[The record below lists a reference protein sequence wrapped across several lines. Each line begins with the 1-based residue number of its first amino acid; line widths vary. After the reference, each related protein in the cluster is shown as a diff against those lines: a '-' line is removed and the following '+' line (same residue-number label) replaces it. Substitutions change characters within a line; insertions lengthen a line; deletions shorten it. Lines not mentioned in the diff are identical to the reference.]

1 MSIYVKFRPRQGFG
15 FIVKIGITCQATA
28 GGSGVLATELGIAL
42 ARRGHEVH
50 FVSMEEPFR
59 LGHYESNL
67 YTHYVDTISY
77 PLFKLPP
84 YTIALSSKIS
94 EIAEEFD
101 IQLWHTHYAVPNAV
115 AALLGRDMLPREKQF
130 CLVTTLHGTDI
141 TLVGSHPS
149 FYRATRYAMEN
160 SCAVTA
166 VSRWL
171 SEETER
177 EFQLSQPVRTIYN
190 FLDAER
196 FYARPVNRAALAS
209 PDEKILMHIS
219 NFRPVKRVTDVV
231 RVFKRVLDKMPA
243 RLIMI
248 GDGPERL
255 SATGVAKQLGIA
267 DRIQYLGNCENVED
281 LLPCADLLLQPSEHE
296 SFGLVPLEAMACEV
310 PVIVTNS
317 GGVAEVV
324 DHGETGFLCEVGDI
338 ETMAQYAME
347 ILNHPEQAREMGR
360 RARAHVIA
368 RFPRDVI
375 VGQYEA
381 LYEEVLER
389 RAKFPHPTAHRPG
402 LPG

>member
-1 MSIYVKFRPRQGFG
+1 M
-15 FIVKIGITCQATA
+15 KIGITCQATA

-59 LGHYESNL
+59 LGHYEPNL

-196 FYARPVNRAALAS
+196 FYARPVNRAALADS
-209 PDEKILMHIS
+209 NEKILMHIS

-267 DRIQYLGNCENVED
+267 DRIQYLGNCENIED

-338 ETMAQYAME
+338 ETMAQYALE

-360 RARAHVIA
+360 RGRAHVIA

-375 VGQYEA
+375 VGQYET

-389 RAKFPHPTAHRPG
+389 RATFPHPAAHRPG
-402 LPG
+402 LPD